1 MKKTFAALS
10 AIILILGIFSSCA
23 AAGEVAGE
31 DLILSAREWYTS
43 LDSAHVSVVND
54 FTGATEQEFIFKY
67 DEKGVMTYS
76 YVGTAEGIRLAQ
88 FNNGREQFTDDNG
101 SISALTSED
110 LSFTAYSRDVP
121 YPMADEGLILYYK
134 RAVSSAGVISSEDGG
149 ISVTLGYDPEKP
161 SDTYNKY
168 WDNDGEITSFTAVYT
183 FDNGGNFVSLC
194 EKTVLSVGGTPEE
207 HSYTVYITDVN
218 SVARVENVVD
228 ISSLGD

>member
-1 MKKTFAALS
+1 MKKTFAVLS

-23 AAGEVAGE
+23 SAGEVAGE

-54 FTGATEQEFIFKY
+54 FTGETEQEFIFKY

-149 ISVTLGYDPEKP
+149 ISVTLGYDPEKLG
-161 SDTYNKY
+161 DY
-168 WDNDGEITSFTAVYT
+168 DGDGEITSFTAVYT

-228 ISSLGD
+228 ISSLGN